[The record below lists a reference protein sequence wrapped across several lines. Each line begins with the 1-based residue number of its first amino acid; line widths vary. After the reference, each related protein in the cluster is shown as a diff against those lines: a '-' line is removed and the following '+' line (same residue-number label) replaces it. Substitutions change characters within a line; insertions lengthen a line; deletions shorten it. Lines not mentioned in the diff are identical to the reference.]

1 MTGTQLNGRYELE
14 PLPVPGGAM
23 GQVWFGRD
31 TTLDRE
37 IAAKFIRLQDDRN
50 DEALVRRFR
59 RESRIMA
66 RLEHPGVPA
75 VYDWGEQ
82 DGRPFL
88 VMQRI
93 RGITVADLI
102 AEQAPLPIGWSAAI
116 AAQVCS
122 VLVAAHEAGLVH
134 RDLKPANLMLE
145 PNGAVKVL
153 DFGLAVASA
162 VPGFSRITHS
172 DQNPGTLAYMA
183 PEQFLG
189 GTEPGPACDL
199 YALGC
204 TLHEM
209 LAGERPF
216 DGSTTYLLMNQHV
229 HEPPPALREVRADV
243 PATLER
249 LVLDLLAKNPEDRPV
264 DAAVV
269 HQRLRPFVRELGQL
283 PGALHPPSQR
293 SPVRMYADVLSR
305 VFTDVPSA
313 AAAPAPA
320 TSQPTAPPSV
330 DPPPEGESPAQDGS
344 GLERRLQLA
353 DRWFDD
359 GDYPNAARAYADI
372 ADDLGVSENLDRL
385 LHCRKREATCY
396 SRIGD
401 GNRALRKLEELL
413 RDVQPLIDGDDTR
426 ITDLQRDIGLLQL
439 SAGRRHEASRT
450 LNRLSRDR

>member
-1 MTGTQLNGRYELE
+1 MNGRYELE
-14 PLPVPGGAM
+14 PLPVRGGAM

-31 TTLDRE
+31 STLDRE
-37 IAAKFIRLQDDRN
+37 IAVKFIRLQDDRL
-50 DEALVRRFR
+50 DDALVRRFS

-93 RGITVADLI
+93 RGINVSDLI
-102 AEQAPLPIGWSAAI
+102 AEQAPLPIGWAAAI

-122 VLVAAHEAGLVH
+122 VLTAAHEAGLVH
-134 RDLKPANLMLE
+134 RDLKPGNLMLE

-153 DFGLAVASA
+153 DFGLAVAPA
-162 VPGFSRITHS
+162 LPDFSKITHS

-189 GTEPGPACDL
+189 GDDPSPASDL

-229 HEPPPALREVRADV
+229 HEQPPALRGIRADV
-243 PATLER
+243 PARLER
-249 LVLDLLAKNPEDRPV
+249 LVLDLLAKDSKDRPV
-264 DAAVV
+264 DAEAVYE
-269 HQRLRPFVRELGQL
+269 RLLPFTRGLGQL
-283 PGALHPPSQR
+283 PGALDPPSQR
-293 SPVRMYADVLSR
+293 SPFRMYAGVLSR
-305 VFTDVPSA
+305 VFTDVPPTVL
-313 AAAPAPA
+313 APAPA
-320 TSQPTAPPSV
+320 PSQSTTPGAELQSG
-330 DPPPEGESPAQDGS
+330 GESMASQAETDLQSP
-344 GLERRLQLA
+344 LQLA
-353 DRWFDD
+353 DMWFDS
-359 GDYPNAARAYADI
+359 GDYRKAAQAYGEV
-372 ADDLGVSENLDRL
+372 ADDARVSEDLDRL

-396 SRIGD
+396 SRTGD
-401 GNRALRKLEELL
+401 VNRALRRLEGLL
-413 RDVQPLIDGDDTR
+413 REVGPVLDSDDPR
-426 ITDLQRDIGLLQL
+426 IVDLQRDVGLLQL
-439 SAGRRHEASRT
+439 GAGRRNEASRT
-450 LNRLSRDR
+450 LNRLRRNR

>member
-1 MTGTQLNGRYELE
+1 MSGRTLLNGRYELE
-14 PLPVPGGAM
+14 SLPVPGGAM

-37 IAAKFIRLQDDRN
+37 IAVKFIRLHEGR
-50 DEALVRRFR
+50 DEDALVRRFR

-93 RGITVADLI
+93 RGISVYDLI
-102 AEQAPLPIGWSAAI
+102 AEQAPLPIGWATAI

-122 VLVAAHEAGLVH
+122 VLLAAHEANLVH

-153 DFGLAVASA
+153 DFGLAVAPA
-162 VPGFSRITHS
+162 LPDFSRITHS

-189 GTEPGPACDL
+189 ANEPGPASDL

-209 LAGERPF
+209 LSGGRPF

-229 HEPPPALREVRADV
+229 HEQPPALRAVRAEV
-243 PATLER
+243 PARLER
-249 LVLDLLAKNPEDRPV
+249 LVLDLLAKSPTDRPA
-264 DAAVV
+264 DAGVV
-269 HQRLRPFVRELGQL
+269 YQRLLPFIRDLGQL
-283 PGALHPPSQR
+283 PGSLTPPSHR
-293 SPVRMYADVLSR
+293 NPVRMYAGVLSR
-305 VFTDVPSA
+305 VFTDVPPA
-313 AAAPAPA
+313 AAAPGQAPSQPA
-320 TSQPTAPPSV
+320 TPGDPPSAGDSTKV
-330 DPPPEGESPAQDGS
+330 QDRTDLGS
-344 GLERRLQLA
+344 RLQLA
-353 DRWFDD
+353 DRWFDS
-359 GDYPNAARAYADI
+359 GDYLNAAQTYANI
-372 ADDLGVSENLDRL
+372 ADDLHLNEDLDRL

-396 SRIGD
+396 GRIGD
-401 GNRALRKLEELL
+401 GSRALRKLEDLL
-413 RDVQPLIDGDDTR
+413 RDIGPVLDVDDPR
-426 ITDLQRDIGLLQL
+426 IADLQRDIGLLQL